1 MCGRFALY
9 CDPRQFAR
17 HFAADLPADL
27 MPNYNVAPTQE
38 VPIIRLEAAGQ
49 CCNQARCT
57 LARWGLVPAWAK
69 DVKLGYSTFNA
80 RAETVAIKPAFR
92 SAFRQRRCL
101 IPADGF
107 YEWQALPQTKRKQP
121 WFIARQDRAPLAFAG
136 LWERWTGPGGDTLDS
151 CCIIVTDAN
160 ALMRPIHERMP
171 VILDPAD
178 WDAWLAPDRP
188 NPAARQSLLRP
199 WPADDLAA
207 WPIDQVG
214 DPGVRDLVTAGRDR
228 SAQRL

>member
-1 MCGRFALY
+1 MCGRYALY
-9 CDPRQFAR
+9 GDPRSFAR
-17 HFAADLPADL
+17 HFAAELPPEL
-27 MPNYNVAPTQE
+27 PPNFNVAPTRA
-38 VPIIRLEAAGQ
+38 VPIVHLEAAGR
-49 CCNQARCT
+49 RCT

-107 YEWQALPQTKRKQP
+107 YEWQALPRTQRKQP

-178 WDAWLAPDRP
+178 WDAWLAPD
-188 NPAARQSLLRP
+188 PAARQSLLRP
-199 WPADDLAA
+199 YPHDDLAA
-207 WPIDQVG
+207 WPIARVG
-214 DPGVRDLVTAGRDR
+214 DPVIQDLVPRPL
-228 SAQRL
+228 S